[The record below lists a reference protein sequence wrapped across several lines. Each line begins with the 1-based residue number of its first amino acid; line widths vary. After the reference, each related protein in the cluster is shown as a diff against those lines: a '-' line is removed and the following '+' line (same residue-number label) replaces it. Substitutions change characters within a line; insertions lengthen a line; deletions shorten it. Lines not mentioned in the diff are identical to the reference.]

1 MISWSNVVQKEHS
14 HESKMI
20 CDLRSQLVNQGEVI
34 QNFRNKL
41 LIIQN
46 VVHNLNTEQ
55 QKPKE
60 EREAED
66 TKKQLLI

>member
-1 MISWSNVVQKEHS
+1 
-14 HESKMI
+14 MI